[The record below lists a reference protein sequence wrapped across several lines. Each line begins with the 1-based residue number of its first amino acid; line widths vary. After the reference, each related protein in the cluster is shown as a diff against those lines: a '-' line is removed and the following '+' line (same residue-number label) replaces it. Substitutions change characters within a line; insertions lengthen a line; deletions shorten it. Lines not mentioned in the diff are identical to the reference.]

1 MDDATRDFFGG
12 LKACFRDLED
22 PRVVGRCDHRLL
34 DIIAIAILAVL
45 CGAEACR
52 TSVVEQ
58 KSGVGSRGFLPL
70 PGGIPSHDT
79 FRRVFGSLEC
89 NQFSER
95 LFRWTRAL
103 HEATGGK
110 LVSIDG
116 PDGRTAIVRQ
126 GMGQGDAASGDR
138 LGEREWSDTRASG
151 LRGEVRRDTAIPEL
165 LRLLNLKGCTV
176 TIDAM
181 GCQKEIAAQSVSKSA
196 LRPGTK
202 GEPVGT
208 SGRYASVLRAR
219 PRHGL

>member
-22 PRVVGRCDHRLL
+22 PRVVGRLRPSVAGHNRHR
-34 DIIAIAILAVL
+34 DSGGVVRCGRLA
-45 CGAEACR
+45 GHR
-52 TSVVEQ
+52 VVRRRRR
-58 KSGVGSRGFLPL
+58 GVAGGFLPL

-95 LFRWTRAL
+95 LFRWTRPL

-116 PDGRTAIVRQ
+116 AAAIVRQ
-126 GMGQGDAASGDR
+126 EIGQGDAASGDR
-138 LGEREWSDTRASG
+138 LGQREWSDARASG
-151 LRGEVRRDTAIPEL
+151 LRRRSPTITAIPEL

-181 GCQKEIAAQSVSKSA
+181 GCQKEIAAKSVSKK
-196 LRPGTK
+196 RI
-202 GEPVGT
+202 T
-208 SGRYASVLRAR
+208 SW
-219 PRHGL
+219 H